1 MITDHRPPIVFHLFL
16 FLILHR
22 TSIPQLPVPS
32 LKVNPVSYF
41 CYDILFTIMK
51 DITNREAIFKI
62 VSRFYT
68 KAMKDETIGMYFTEI
83 AQLDLEVHLPKI
95 VSFWE
100 VMLFGTGDYRGNP
113 MREHFPLNRA
123 QAMERKHFDRW
134 IELWTETIDAL
145 YKGKNATEAK
155 TRASHIANLMAF
167 KMAEAKRREQEMG
180 SRK

>member
-1 MITDHRPPIVFHLFL
+1 MNDIENRADIH
-16 FLILHR
+16 
-22 TSIPQLPVPS
+22 
-32 LKVNPVSYF
+32 KVVS
-41 CYDILFTIMK
+41 
-51 DITNREAIFKI
+51 E
-62 VSRFYT
+62 FYT

-83 AQLDLEVHLPKI
+83 VQLDLETHLPKI

-100 VMLFGTGDYRGNP
+100 VMLFGSGDYRGNP

-123 QAMERKHFDRW
+123 QAMEQKHFDRW

-167 KMAEAKRREQEMG
+167 KMAEATGRDQGIGNRE
-180 SRK
+180 